1 MFLFTGVDLKNSH
14 NLKWKVMFY
23 SVGIFRISRLRDSIS
38 SNPERTAPRRWRW
51 GGQVR
56 LYRSLQQRA
65 GSLNI
70 KWLLLV
76 KENQISQVEE
86 FRAFLCMGTEII
98 PFICISAVWGQY
110 PLFFTS
116 HHLLSA
122 HSREWLQPDSYQIA
136 GIILPRCPPGSEIHI
151 WRARISDGCDILVFT
166 MWQEMLHFPLVFSQ
180 QQHLRVQI
188 FGSGLETLG
197 LT

>member
-56 LYRSLQQRA
+56 LHRSLQQRA

-86 FRAFLCMGTEII
+86 FRAFLCMGRCESLGELKSFLSYASQLSGAKSCFLVHLKEWQMAASCI
-98 PFICISAVWGQY
+98 PAPPPPPCSSAITNHLIWG
-110 PLFFTS
+110 T
-116 HHLLSA
+116 
-122 HSREWLQPDSYQIA
+122 
-136 GIILPRCPPGSEIHI
+136 
-151 WRARISDGCDILVFT
+151 
-166 MWQEMLHFPLVFSQ
+166 
-180 QQHLRVQI
+180 
-188 FGSGLETLG
+188 
-197 LT
+197 